1 VRDAARVL
9 NIDLWP
15 VLEVDLRMAAE
26 VQWPWSAR
34 AMDEAGA
41 ALDALGCGTAV
52 TYAEAGG
59 VGRALTLE
67 ARRRGVRTVG
77 LQHGFIY
84 RQWLNY
90 LHEADEWAP
99 AGTDRGVPAPDQTL
113 LYDHWAEGHLRN
125 LGHFPGSRLTVTGS
139 PRLDVLAARL
149 TARTPR
155 ERAETRYAFG
165 VTRSDQRLVL
175 LTAKF
180 SEVKDDL
187 PSLVAAIGTMPD
199 VHLVIKAH
207 PAETA
212 DAYAPLV
219 ASTANITVAAPDAD
233 LAALLGSADAVV
245 TKNSTVALDGLA
257 LGIPALVIGLPNNLT
272 PFVTAGAMLGADGP
286 DATQERLAAVLY
298 DQKVR
303 VGLTDATNVFLSAHG
318 IRPRGTA
325 AVDAAAAILDVKASD

>member
-1 VRDAARVL
+1 
-9 NIDLWP
+9 
-15 VLEVDLRMAAE
+15 
-26 VQWPWSAR
+26 
-34 AMDEAGA
+34 MDEAGA
-41 ALDALGCGTAV
+41 ALDALGCETAV

-59 VGRALTLE
+59 VGRALILE

-90 LHEADEWAP
+90 LHEADEWRP

-113 LYDHWAEGHLRN
+113 LYDRWAEGHLRHD
-125 LGHFPGSRLTVTGS
+125 GHFPEDALAVTGS

-149 TARTPR
+149 AARTAG
-155 ERAETRYAFG
+155 ERAETRQAFG
-165 VTRSDQRLVL
+165 VTRPEQRLVL

-187 PSLVAAIGTMPD
+187 PSLVAAIDTMPD
-199 VHLVIKAH
+199 AHLVIKAH

-212 DAYAPLV
+212 DVYAPLV
-219 ASTANITVAAPDAD
+219 ANTAHITVAAPEAD

-272 PFVTAGAMLGADGP
+272 PFVEAGVMLGADGP
-286 DATQERLAAVLY
+286 GTTRERLAAVLY

-303 VGLTDATNVFLSAHG
+303 VGLTDATGAFLAAHD
-318 IRPRGTA
+318 IRARGTA
-325 AVDAAAAILDVKASD
+325 AVDAAAAILHVKASD